1 MPRELN
7 LLFWWLT
14 SNRANHTLSSSRRH
28 TIRDSQKT
36 EALQNGEVSTVAV
49 VLPPRTS
56 INVHDLSE
64 FISGERAM
72 AGAMRTCA
80 TTASLTSLAPPRI
93 ASAAN
98 RRALPSIPLRPASS
112 RTPRRGVSWSPPPP
126 SSVSDIET
134 AVVASP
140 PALEQ
145 DSAAEV
151 VRRFY
156 GGINSRDLSAVEGL
170 IADKCV
176 YEDLVFPRPF
186 VGREA
191 ILDFFGKFSDIIG
204 TDLRFVID
212 DISEED
218 SSGVGVTWHLEWKGK
233 PFPFSKGC
241 SFYRLEVINGKRQI
255 IYGRDSVEPALKPGE
270 TALVAIRG
278 VVGLLQRF
286 PQLADWL

>member
-1 MPRELN
+1 M
-7 LLFWWLT
+7 
-14 SNRANHTLSSSRRH
+14 SSSRRH

-49 VLPPRTS
+49 ALPPRTS

-98 RRALPSIPLRPASS
+98 GRALPSIPLRPASS
-112 RTPRRGVSWSPPPP
+112 RTPRRGVSWSAPPS

-156 GGINSRDLSAVEGL
+156 GGINSQDLSAVEGL

-176 YEDLVFPRPF
+176 YEDLIFPRPF
-186 VGREA
+186 VGREVRW
-191 ILDFFGKFSDIIG
+191 ICPVLLLYIWRYVLRRLLTMSEKNHIFRQLRIGRCLFFS
-204 TDLRFVID
+204 LQ
-212 DISEED
+212 
-218 SSGVGVTWHLEWKGK
+218 L
-233 PFPFSKGC
+233 
-241 SFYRLEVINGKRQI
+241 
-255 IYGRDSVEPALKPGE
+255 
-270 TALVAIRG
+270 G
-278 VVGLLQRF
+278 VVEHPTNCNRSWQC
-286 PQLADWL
+286 D

>member
-1 MPRELN
+1 M
-7 LLFWWLT
+7 
-14 SNRANHTLSSSRRH
+14 
-28 TIRDSQKT
+28 
-36 EALQNGEVSTVAV
+36 AV
-49 VLPPRTS
+49 
-56 INVHDLSE
+56 
-64 FISGERAM
+64 
-72 AGAMRTCA
+72 AMRTCVTAAA
-80 TTASLTSLAPPRI
+80 TTPLAPSRI
-93 ASAAN
+93 ASAAS
-98 RRALPSIPLRPASS
+98 RRGLPSISLRPANG
-112 RTPRRGVSWSPPPP
+112 RAPGRGVS
-126 SSVSDIET
+126 SSSSSASISDSQT

-140 PALEQ
+140 PEVER

-156 GGINSRDLSAVEGL
+156 GGINGQDISAVEGL

-176 YEDLVFPRPF
+176 YEDLIFPRPF

-191 ILDFFGKFSDIIG
+191 ILDFFKKFNDIIG

-241 SFYRLEVINGKRQI
+241 SFYRLEVIDGKRQI

-278 VVGLLQRF
+278 LVRLLQRF

>member
-1 MPRELN
+1 
-7 LLFWWLT
+7 
-14 SNRANHTLSSSRRH
+14 
-28 TIRDSQKT
+28 
-36 EALQNGEVSTVAV
+36 
-49 VLPPRTS
+49 
-56 INVHDLSE
+56 
-64 FISGERAM
+64 M
-72 AGAMRTCA
+72 AGAMRTCVMTA
-80 TTASLTSLAPPRI
+80 TVTLLAPSRV
-93 ASAAN
+93 ASATN
-98 RRALPSIPLRPASS
+98 RRALPSISFRPANS
-112 RTPRRGVSWSPPPP
+112 RTSGRGVSSSSSSP
-126 SSVSDIET
+126 SFSDNQT
-134 AVVASP
+134 AAVASP
-140 PALEQ
+140 PELEL

-156 GGINSRDLSAVEGL
+156 GGINNQDLSAVEGL

-176 YEDLVFPRPF
+176 YEDLIFPRPF

-191 ILDFFGKFSDIIG
+191 ILDFFKKFNNIIG

-212 DISEED
+212 DISGED

-278 VVGLLQRF
+278 VVWLLQRF
-286 PQLADWL
+286 PRLADWLKGN